1 MLEMIDTKQ
10 IFIEWDYGR
19 AQIRKPKLQEAC
31 DLINELCHEVC
42 RLKKEV
48 EQQKKRQDIKEQTY
62 DTMMVEIQN
71 VVMKYTKAT

>member
-1 MLEMIDTKQ
+1 MIDMNK

-31 DLINELCHEVC
+31 DLINELCHEVD

-62 DTMMVEIQN
+62 ETMMVEIQN
-71 VVMKYTKAT
+71 VVTKYTRAI